1 MDTKSPIGDWLTRKY
16 LEWQTAEANRR
27 TVTEFADFL
36 GISRGAFNK
45 YMNGNRRPR
54 GVYVDMIAAKLGPE
68 IYDLVGAPRPDPGL
82 QYIIQNW
89 GQVLHETRS
98 EAVELFQRAV
108 ERGAIEPARRRV
120 GKAQR
125 K

>member
-1 MDTKSPIGDWLTRKY
+1 MRVKGAVGEWLEKRFLDWQQQEGKRK
-16 LEWQTAEANRR
+16 
-27 TVTEFADFL
+27 TVTEFAKSI
-36 GISRGAFNK
+36 GVSRDMLNQW
-45 YMNGNRRPR
+45 MNGRMKPGNQNLE
-54 GVYVDMIAAKLGPE
+54 KLATVLGQE
-68 IYDLVGAPRPDPGL
+68 IYDVVGKPRPDPGL

-89 GQVLHETRS
+89 GKVLHETRS

-108 ERGAIEPARRRV
+108 ERGATEPARRRV